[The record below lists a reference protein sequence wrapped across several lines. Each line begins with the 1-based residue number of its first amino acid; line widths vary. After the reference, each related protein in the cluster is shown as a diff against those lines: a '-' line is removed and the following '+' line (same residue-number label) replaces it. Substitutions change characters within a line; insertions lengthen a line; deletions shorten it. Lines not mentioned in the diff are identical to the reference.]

1 MGYDSREK
9 TPTTTKVEVVGTCVK
24 VVEPDATSL
33 FPKLAVW
40 VEYEDGQYKK
50 LLPFEA
56 GEKYAAKF
64 VPRPQ
69 LGDIVRASGYV
80 SGSAAKDGSRVYLSI
95 RLAFMRVEGSIHTP
109 ANRSEA
115 PSHTEPTNAVP
126 TPSLPPLRVSDGV
139 PDPTPDIPEDSLPF

>member
-24 VVEPDATSL
+24 VVEPDATSR
-33 FPKLAVW
+33 FPKLEVW
-40 VEYEDGQYKK
+40 VEYEDGQYKG

-80 SGSAAKDGSRVYLSI
+80 SGRAAKDGSRVYLSI
-95 RLAFMRVEGSIHTP
+95 RLAFMRVEGTVMPRSRAESHD
-109 ANRSEA
+109 ANA
-115 PSHTEPTNAVP
+115 PEQPQ
-126 TPSLPPLRVSDGV
+126 RVSDGV
-139 PDPTPDIPEDSLPF
+139 PPPTPDIPEPDLPF